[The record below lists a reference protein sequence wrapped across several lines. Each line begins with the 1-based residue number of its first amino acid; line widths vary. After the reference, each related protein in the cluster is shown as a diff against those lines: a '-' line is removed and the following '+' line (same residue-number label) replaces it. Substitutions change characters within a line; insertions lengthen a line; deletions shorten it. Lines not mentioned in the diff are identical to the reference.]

1 MAKGQVWIETVVYTL
16 IGLGLIGLVLAF
28 ATPKINE
35 YRDRA
40 VVDQTIQSLNVI
52 DSKINEVLQAP
63 LNTRVVEYT
72 LKRGTLTFNAIN
84 ESISYLLEDSH
95 VIYSE
100 PGEPTS
106 IGRIEILTGEG
117 DKTRAIN
124 LTLSYNFNFDY
135 ENNLTNRVYTS
146 ATTPYR
152 FSFEHRGFTFD
163 GKPIIFFR
171 ELSGA

>member
-84 ESISYLLEDSH
+84 ESISYMLEDSH

-100 PGEPTS
+100 PGELTG
-106 IGRIEILTGEG
+106 IGRIGILTGEG
-117 DKTRAIN
+117 KKTRTIN
-124 LTLSYNFNFDY
+124 LTLSYNFNLDY
-135 ENNLTNRVYTS
+135 ENNLTNRVYT
-146 ATTPYR
+146 AAATPYR
-152 FSFEHRGFTFD
+152 FSFEHRGFTPD